1 MTIYEEIG
9 LKRVINA
16 AGRMTILGVS
26 TPCDEVTKAS
36 ALAAQSY
43 VVVDE
48 LQEKAGEIASKY
60 TGAEASLITSCA
72 SAAISMS
79 IAGLISK
86 GNRRIMEALPDS
98 TGLANEVI
106 IQKGHVV
113 QFGAPISTMIR
124 IGGGKTVEV
133 GMANEVNSEDIED
146 AINEKTV
153 ALFYVKSHHSIQ
165 KGMTSLEDMIAI
177 AKRNGLPI
185 VVDAASEE
193 DLKKYIRMGAD
204 LVIYSGSKA
213 MESVTSGLLTG
224 KKEYIDYAKKQFHG
238 IGRPMKIGK
247 EGIVGFLKAIELY
260 SKRDETA
267 IAEKNKVTAQWLVDE
282 IGQID
287 GLKTKLI
294 SDEAGR
300 AIYRCEI
307 VVQSDKLTAQDVAE
321 KLRNGNPKIYCRDE
335 FVSLGRILLDPRPLM
350 PKDKELIID
359 RLKEIMKEA

>member
-1 MTIYEEIG
+1 
-9 LKRVINA
+9 
-16 AGRMTILGVS
+16 
-26 TPCDEVTKAS
+26 
-36 ALAAQSY
+36 
-43 VVVDE
+43 
-48 LQEKAGEIASKY
+48 
-60 TGAEASLITSCA
+60 
-72 SAAISMS
+72 
-79 IAGLISK
+79 
-86 GNRRIMEALPDS
+86 
-98 TGLANEVI
+98 
-106 IQKGHVV
+106 
-113 QFGAPISTMIR
+113 
-124 IGGGKTVEV
+124 
-133 GMANEVNSEDIED
+133 
-146 AINEKTV
+146 
-153 ALFYVKSHHSIQ
+153 
-165 KGMTSLEDMIAI
+165 
-177 AKRNGLPI
+177 
-185 VVDAASEE
+185 
-193 DLKKYIRMGAD
+193 MGAD

-238 IGRPMKIGK
+238 IVRPMKIGK

-267 IAEKNKVTAQWLVDE
+267 IAEKNKVTAQWLVDK

-294 SDEAGR
+294 SDEVGR